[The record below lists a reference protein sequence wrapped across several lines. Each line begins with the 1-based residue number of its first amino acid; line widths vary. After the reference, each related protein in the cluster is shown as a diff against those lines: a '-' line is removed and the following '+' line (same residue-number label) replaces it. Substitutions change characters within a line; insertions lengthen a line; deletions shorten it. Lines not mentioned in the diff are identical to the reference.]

1 MVKTQ
6 LLEIFKV
13 QISLNNKNF
22 VEIKRKPKIFLS
34 NPENSMVLLR
44 EFMKEKGNEYLADER
59 MSSTLVFDE
68 NEEKI
73 VVEFSLNKYYGL
85 WKFI

>member
-59 MSSTLVFDE
+59 RSSILVFDE